1 MVWQKIV
8 GGWFL
13 ALGTVLIPT
22 LPIPWPVACSI
33 ILITLTL
40 GFCLVFRVTQMD
52 DDQKAPLA
60 LKFGRIYEKIKKMD
74 PEKTYTR
81 QHRLNRLAV
90 QAKEERDREV
100 VFNNLPMG
108 DLGDPKI
115 RNEWLR
121 IIEDSLAYHKKTP

>member
-13 ALGTVLIPT
+13 ALGTILIPT
-22 LPIPWPVACSI
+22 LPIPWPVACAI
-33 ILITLTL
+33 ILIALTL
-40 GFCLVFRVTQMD
+40 GFYLVFRVTQMD
-52 DDQKAPLA
+52 DDQKVPLA
-60 LKFGRIYEKIKKMD
+60 VKFWRIYEKIKKMD

-81 QHRLNRLAV
+81 QYRLNRLAV

-100 VFNNLPMG
+100 LISDLPAG

-115 RNEWLR
+115 RNQWLR
-121 IIEDSLAYHKKTP
+121 IFEKSQADQKKTS